1 MLGLKSLFGS
11 IGSSVS
17 KVGTNIVNSCLNN
30 ITSPINMQIRCMAN
44 HKHKKIIKEVIILY
58 LNIFLVC

>member
-17 KVGTNIVNSCLNN
+17 KVSANIVNSCLNN

-44 HKHKKIIKEVIILY
+44 HKHKKIIKEVIIY
-58 LNIFLVC
+58 F